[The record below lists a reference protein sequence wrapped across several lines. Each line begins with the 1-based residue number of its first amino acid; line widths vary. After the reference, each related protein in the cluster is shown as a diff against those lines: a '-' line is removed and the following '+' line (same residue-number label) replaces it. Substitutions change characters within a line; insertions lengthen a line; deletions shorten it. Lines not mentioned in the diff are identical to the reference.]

1 MKIMIMIPTY
11 NEAENIARLLTE
23 ILEYV
28 PGVDILVVD
37 DNSPDGTGQIVDKI
51 SSENPKVHILHRKKL
66 RGRGLAGIAG
76 LRYALNWG
84 AEAVVEMDADFSHH
98 PKYLPPLLE
107 GLSQAEV
114 VLGSRF
120 VRGGADVGRGY
131 LRHAITVFAN
141 WYIRLV
147 LGINIRDCTSGY
159 RVFKREVLETIDVDT
174 LISRGPAIVQEILYS
189 SILSGFRVKEVPIVF
204 VDRQRG
210 NSSFN
215 FKIMFEGFMM
225 IPVLRYL
232 AKSEKWGQLR

>member
-1 MKIMIMIPTY
+1 MRTMIMIPTY
-11 NEAENIARLLTE
+11 NESKNIERLIKE
-23 ILEYV
+23 IYDYA

-37 DNSPDGTGQIVDKI
+37 DNSPDGTGQIIDKL
-51 SSENPKVHILHRKKL
+51 SAENPRVHILHRKKL

-84 AEAVVEMDADFSHH
+84 AEAVVEMDADFSHD
-98 PKYLPPLLE
+98 PKHLPALLK
-107 GLSQAEV
+107 GLNEADV

-120 VRGGADVGRGY
+120 VKGGADVGRGW
-131 LRHAITVFAN
+131 LRHAVTVFAN

-147 LGINIRDCTSGY
+147 LKIKIKDCTSGY
-159 RVFKREVLETIDVDT
+159 RVFKREVLETIDVDS

-204 VDRQRG
+204 IDRQRG

-225 IPVLRYL
+225 IPILRYL